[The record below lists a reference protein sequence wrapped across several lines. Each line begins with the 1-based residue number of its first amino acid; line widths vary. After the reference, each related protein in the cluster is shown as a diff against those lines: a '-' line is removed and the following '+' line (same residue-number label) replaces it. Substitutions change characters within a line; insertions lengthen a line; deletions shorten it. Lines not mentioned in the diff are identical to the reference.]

1 MIKNANITY
10 LISYKQLL
18 IEMVAPSRFE
28 LLSPAPKAGMIDHY
42 TTGLSNLHYTSH
54 IHIFFL
60 RLQTT
65 QRAKYIRIKN
75 IDERDEKDE

>member
-1 MIKNANITY
+1 MRLQNHLSKKSRKEIV
-10 LISYKQLL
+10 L
-18 IEMVAPSRFE
+18 SRFE

>member
-1 MIKNANITY
+1 MRLQNHLSEKSRKEIV
-10 LISYKQLL
+10 L
-18 IEMVAPSRFE
+18 SRFE

>member
-1 MIKNANITY
+1 
-10 LISYKQLL
+10 
-18 IEMVAPSRFE
+18 
-28 LLSPAPKAGMIDHY
+28 MIDHY

>member
-1 MIKNANITY
+1 
-10 LISYKQLL
+10 
-18 IEMVAPSRFE
+18 
-28 LLSPAPKAGMIDHY
+28 
-42 TTGLSNLHYTSH
+42 LHYTSH